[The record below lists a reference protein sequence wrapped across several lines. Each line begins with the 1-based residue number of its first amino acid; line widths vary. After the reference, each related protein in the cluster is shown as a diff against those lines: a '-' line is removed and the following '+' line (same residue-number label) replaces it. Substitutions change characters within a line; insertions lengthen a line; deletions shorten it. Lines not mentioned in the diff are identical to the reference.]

1 MLLACLAHSAV
12 RYTSTQVQ
20 PSTKR
25 VQNVS
30 NHQMFECFAQDGLL
44 LGNTPGYSHNC
55 DWTLETHQT
64 FVYSAGQYL
73 TLGGYDDIFVF
84 INGQLVI
91 DLGGI
96 HDYQSKTVRFDFLS
110 CGGSGLLAQPS

>member
-1 MLLACLAHSAV
+1 MSKTCPTT
-12 RYTSTQVQ
+12 RC
-20 PSTKR
+20 
-25 VQNVS
+25 S
-30 NHQMFECFAQDGLL
+30 NASIPAAQDGLL